1 MPHLH
6 FKMETIKSVLNLV
19 TPTCYMAKIDIK
31 DAYYSIPILPEH
43 RKFLKFTLQGKLY
56 EFTCLPNG
64 LCSGPRK
71 FFKLLKS
78 PLVKLRLDYI
88 KIAAFID
95 DLIKLAYSFDICFK
109 NVWKCVKFLGNLG
122 FVVHPE
128 KSVFVSS

>member
-1 MPHLH
+1 
-6 FKMETIKSVLNLV
+6 MEIINYALNLV
-19 TPTCYMAKIDIK
+19 TATCYMAKIDIK

-43 RKFLKFTLQGKLY
+43 RKFSKFTLQGKLY
-56 EFTCLPNG
+56 KLTCLPNG

-78 PLVKLRLDYI
+78 PLVKLRLGYI
-88 KIAAFID
+88 KISVFID
-95 DLIKLAYSFDICFK
+95 DLTKLAYSFDISFK
-109 NVWKCVKFLGNLG
+109 KFILHVKFLGNLG